1 MVRSVRPS
9 IAYIPSWSI
18 SDQSACEWLHRD
30 QRTRCNHTACSTLL
44 LFYHLALMDWNVSA
58 HGLERLRRGT
68 YAGHRYTSSRCVAS
82 IRRGKRVRW
91 CAAAAVQHNARTRS
105 GPPSTRASIAMDG
118 GVADTARANT
128 TVLTQAINRQSF
140 GEEKASVSDALALC
154 TLPCTPSCSYDRV
167 RRNIRCFKLLVT
179 LSGFGPHYQGYT
191 REVFSRGSYKFSAHR
206 RPAPHVS
213 HLIGPS
219 LVNLRLR

>member
-1 MVRSVRPS
+1 MRFPPRNDTTTTSGYVVRSVRPS

-105 GPPSTRASIAMDG
+105 GPPSTRATVFETTEGDRHTDG
-118 GVADTARANT
+118 FESVV
-128 TVLTQAINRQSF
+128 TVR
-140 GEEKASVSDALALC
+140 
-154 TLPCTPSCSYDRV
+154 
-167 RRNIRCFKLLVT
+167 
-179 LSGFGPHYQGYT
+179 
-191 REVFSRGSYKFSAHR
+191 
-206 RPAPHVS
+206 
-213 HLIGPS
+213 
-219 LVNLRLR
+219 

>member
-1 MVRSVRPS
+1 VVRSVRPS

-128 TVLTQAINRQSF
+128 TVLTQAVNRQSF
-140 GEEKASVSDALALC
+140 GEEKASVSDALPC

-179 LSGFGPHYQGYT
+179 LSGFGPRYQGSFQQ
-191 REVFSRGSYKFSAHR
+191 RKLQVFSSPSSGSACVSSHR
-206 RPAPHVS
+206 SFACEFEIALNV
-213 HLIGPS
+213 L
-219 LVNLRLR
+219 